1 MRKYGM
7 RKLSVGFVSV
17 VLGVLLLPN
26 IVVQGGNNRYISSS
40 IYSSDEMHVKKD
52 KFKPSQE
59 LLDYL
64 RKPIPYDKPTQ
75 APDGVLS
82 VNETQEY
89 VIKAIM
95 EQQPAVIFY
104 GPDGFDKKVLEE
116 VLYTPSYGSL
126 IKHIYGKWKT
136 DKEEV
141 NFEKGIYR
149 YITRFNYAT
158 LKEDV
163 MRAEKYLDEVA
174 KWLQKKL
181 DEEYK
186 TKFKNTPDSEDFK
199 KALIIHD
206 FIVKNVKGDSS
217 VEANKVTQIKSKEKN
232 DNKTYEVHTLPA
244 AIFGEKTVCQGYA
257 MLFDRLAYKM
267 GLESQVLRGKSMFVH
282 WDRGDK
288 SKEQQKLKDIEQV
301 KIQVNNNNN
310 NFKNS
315 SWANHMWNQV
325 KIDGKWYH
333 LDVTHDAVSSR
344 QNYKYMYDR
353 FLVGDKTLEKI
364 AIKQSGTVDNLT
376 EKVKYID
383 YVDLPVWN
391 KNEAEP
397 VSEDYNMGKLYY
409 QYRNNNQRQLYYNNT
424 PFFSSIKEKSK
435 INEDILSTDDIVDVK
450 DNVKPISQ
458 ITYPHKKDEPVNVL
472 SGTTL
477 EELTKKLG
485 ATIIKSTNS
494 TEILKLSEIK
504 KFDVLAKSTNNN
516 YDELSN
522 ISGKEVEIELYNDN
536 VEVKSKKV
544 KVRFLSKDKMPKPEA
559 FIFTMN
565 GYDNISID
573 QYHHSNSNLANDYNK
588 KEKEK
593 RIQELKNK
601 ILSTVSASNRNIS
614 KDNKTKIDILD
625 IDKVDF
631 SKPGQYTVLVVA
643 TGNDGLRVKKEIPI
657 KIKSAQRENRIKIS
671 TKDNKIN
678 YSIETSNVDRNK
690 KNFRQIIDSIVYPEA
705 IFEEFGQKKKL
716 EPKMYLIDINNT
728 KWLYNEEKDN
738 FINTSKSDSLFSQ
751 KYNVKTMKDMIYSN
765 VSFNIIFELSYDG
778 DIQTSKLI
786 NVNFKKSSDIVNQ
799 SEIEEA
805 IQKINTSNLSLSEI
819 INNIDA
825 IKENKSKK
833 HLDNLLKGLNIETVD
848 MQLKKYKVIH
858 KNNGK
863 VLFEVEKL
871 GYNIDSYVEKA
882 SDYYI
887 EKYGYPTKRGRWGTI
902 TNDILMKTGLIS
914 EINNIIEFNYTNKK

>member
-40 IYSSDEMHVKKD
+40 IYASDEMHVKKD

-126 IKHIYGKWKT
+126 IKHIYGEWKT

-141 NFEKGIYR
+141 NFQKGIYR
-149 YITRFNYAT
+149 YVTRFNYAT

-186 TKFKNTPDSEDFK
+186 LKFKNTPDSEDFK

-217 VEANKVTQIKSKEKN
+217 VEANKATQIKSKEKN
-232 DNKTYEVHTLPA
+232 DSKTYEVHTLPA

-267 GLESQVLRGKSMFVH
+267 GLESRILRGQSIFLYWNEYDQNQEKEKRRLFDEYKSL
-282 WDRGDK
+282 
-288 SKEQQKLKDIEQV
+288 SKNGKEWKQ
-301 KIQVNNNNN
+301 
-310 NFKNS
+310 
-315 SWANHMWNQV
+315 ANHMWNQV

-333 LDVTHDAVSSR
+333 LDLTYDAISSR
-344 QNYKYMYDR
+344 RNNKYMYDR
-353 FLVGDKTLEKI
+353 FLISDTILKKEVK
-364 AIKQSGTVDNLT
+364 KQSGVQKQGKD
-376 EKVKYID
+376 EWQRIEYID
-383 YVDLPVWN
+383 PILWN
-391 KNEAEP
+391 EKEAES
-397 VSEDYNMGKLYY
+397 VLNEYNSGKLYY
-409 QYRNNNQRQLYYNNT
+409 KFQNDSERQLHADNKPIFNQVNDT
-424 PFFSSIKEKSK
+424 SEINKDILEFNK
-435 INEDILSTDDIVDVK
+435 INNLQT
-450 DNVKPISQ
+450 VKPISQ
-458 ITYPHKKDEPVNVL
+458 LTLAHNKNEFFNVL
-472 SGTTL
+472 IGTNL
-477 EELTKKLG
+477 EDLPKKLG

-494 TEILKLSEIK
+494 NKILELGSVEKS
-504 KFDVLAKSTNNN
+504 DVLARVNNGDYN
-516 YDELSN
+516 KLSN
-522 ISGKEVEIELYNDN
+522 ISGQEVEIELYSSKENLN
-536 VEVKSKKV
+536 SKKI
-544 KVRFLSKDKMPKPEA
+544 KVRFLSKDEMPKPEA

-738 FINTSKSDSLFSQ
+738 FINTTKSDNLFTERY
-751 KYNVKTMKDMIYSN
+751 KVKTMKEMIESN
-765 VSFNIIFELSYDG
+765 VCFSLIFELSYDG
-778 DIQTSKLI
+778 DIQTSNII
-786 NVNFKKSSDIVNQ
+786 NVNFINSSDVVN
-799 SEIEEA
+799 SLETEDA
-805 IQKINTSNLSLSEI
+805 IKKFNKSNLSLSEI

>member
-40 IYSSDEMHVKKD
+40 IYASDEMHVKKD

-64 RKPIPYDKPTQ
+64 RKPIPYGKPTQ

-126 IKHIYGKWKT
+126 IKHIHGEWKT

-149 YITRFNYAT
+149 YVTRFNYAT

-174 KWLQKKL
+174 KWLLEKIDNEKVK
-181 DEEYK
+181 DVKEA
-186 TKFKNTPDSEDFK
+186 NNSIDFK

-206 FIVKNVKGDSS
+206 FIIKNVKGDSS
-217 VEANKVTQIKSKEKN
+217 VEANKATQIKSKEKN
-232 DNKTYEVHTLPA
+232 DSKTYEVHTLPA

-267 GLESQVLRGKSMFVH
+267 GLESKVLRGVRPLLY
-282 WDRGDK
+282 WEDENIE
-288 SKEQQKLKDIEQV
+288 KEKQV
-301 KIQVNNNNN
+301 KDLLQKHKELSKKGGIWNT
-310 NFKNS
+310 
-315 SWANHMWNQV
+315 ANHMWNQV
-325 KIDGKWYH
+325 KINGKWYH
-333 LDVTHDAVSSR
+333 IDVTHDDSVSSES
-344 QNYKYMYDR
+344 YKYRYDR
-353 FLVGDKTLEKI
+353 FLVSDSTLEKEKLKKTGI
-364 AIKQSGTVDNLT
+364 YEPIKKDFKRINLLDIT
-376 EKVKYID
+376 
-383 YVDLPVWN
+383 LWN
-391 KNEAEP
+391 KMEAYP
-397 VSEDYNMGKLYY
+397 VLEDYNSGKLYY
-409 QYRNNNQRQLYYNNT
+409 NFRNEDSRELHADREEIFKGVN
-424 PFFSSIKEKSK
+424 KESFIDKDRLKFIEK
-435 INEDILSTDDIVDVK
+435 INTHDIHPV
-450 DNVKPISQ
+450 SQ
-458 ITYPHKKDEPVNVL
+458 ITLGHKKNETINLLV
-472 SGTTL
+472 GTKL
-477 EELTKKLG
+477 EDLPKKLG

-494 TEILKLSEIK
+494 NKILELGNVEKI
-504 KFDVLAKSTNNN
+504 DVLAKSTNNN

-601 ILSTVSASNRNIS
+601 ILSTVSASNKNIS
-614 KDNKTKIDILD
+614 KTNRIKMDILG
-625 IDKVDF
+625 IDKVNF
-631 SKPGQYTVLVVA
+631 SKPGEYTVLVVA
-643 TGNDGLRVKKEIPI
+643 AGNDNLRVKKEIPI
-657 KIKSAQRENRIKIS
+657 KINATQKENRIKIY

-678 YSIETSNVDRNK
+678 YSIETSSIDNNK
-690 KNFRQIIDSIVYPEA
+690 KNFKQIIDSLVSPEA

-716 EPKMYLIDINNT
+716 APKMYLIDINNV
-728 KWLYNEEKDN
+728 KWIYDEEKDN
-738 FINTSKSDSLFSQ
+738 FINTTKSDNLFTERY
-751 KYNVKTMKDMIYSN
+751 KVKTMKEMIESN
-765 VSFNIIFELSYDG
+765 VCFSLIFELSYDG
-778 DIQTSKLI
+778 DIQTSNII
-786 NVNFKKSSDIVNQ
+786 NVNFINSSDVVN
-799 SEIEEA
+799 SLETEDSI
-805 IQKINTSNLSLSEI
+805 KKFNKSNLSLSEI

-833 HLDNLLKGLNIETVD
+833 HLDNLLKGSNIETVD